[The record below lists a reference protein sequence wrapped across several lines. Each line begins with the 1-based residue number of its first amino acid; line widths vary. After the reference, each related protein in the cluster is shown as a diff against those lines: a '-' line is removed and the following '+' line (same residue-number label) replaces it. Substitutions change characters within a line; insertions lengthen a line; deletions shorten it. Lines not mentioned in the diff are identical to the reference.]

1 MVKRECPDCGNG
13 FEYTPNPNFADKRKY
28 CDDCGTIRKESWN
41 AKNGKTE
48 AKTSP
53 AQQAPTVR
61 NTPLGAPKRE
71 FEAHLSVEQVR
82 TNALTL
88 AKSINPNLNKDLMF
102 AAAEEI
108 EAWLTR

>member
-48 AKTSP
+48 AKPNPVAKVVQT
-53 AQQAPTVR
+53 
-61 NTPLGAPKRE
+61 APKRE

-88 AKSINPNLNKDLMF
+88 AKSIEPNGTLKTLYEV
-102 AAAEEI
+102 AEDI